1 MKTISKSNMI
11 VLLTILLSVICM
23 GISYPF
29 IHNDA
34 QNENIIYND
43 RLKESEILDK
53 IFQSTMPYYYQL
65 KQKENPELQPYDLF
79 INQEEAQLSTQY
91 AQEITD
97 LISNGTN
104 SLSEDYSDVS
114 YFIQDKETQETLIR
128 GNDAALRTLLDK
140 KTSDQYAWYIIYSFD
155 DKGIL
160 TIQAFHDSSY
170 SKASLSSN
178 YQNALLTF
186 VGSRSRTRL
195 YLESNTNTETYT
207 IQFDDMIEYDLLPV
221 KNATFVF
228 AMDQETLNNLSRS
241 DTFTESYWDKMTY
254 SNSMLRYF
262 MVIFL
267 VASIVLLLLKFPIP
281 EGRLSRVFKRIPLEI
296 HAFIIIMGLA
306 FLSDTGWLI
315 KNTLENTHYFLDG
328 EVTSLVG
335 YLCLYLLE
343 NFLFWFLI
351 FGYGYCLLIS
361 IKDDFQTHCLK
372 EHFLIVRIGR
382 KCKQKLYGFWR
393 EAQDFDLS
401 DEDDKRLAK
410 LIGINSLIVFGMV
423 TLWGFGYFFLIIYT
437 IGLFILAKKY
447 LKKIRRDYNVL
458 LETTKHISQGDFD
471 SDLQVDLGIFHAFKN
486 DMQDIQI
493 GFKEAVDKEVHSQ
506 RMKTELITNVSH
518 DLKTPLTSIITYIDL
533 LKKEDISEKERQKY
547 LDTLDR
553 NSIRLKHLIED
564 LFEVSKANSG
574 NVKLEPVQMDICSLM
589 KQVQVELNDRLSSKN
604 LTIRNTFSDEKI
616 LCYLDPQKTY
626 RIFENLVSNISKYA
640 LENTRVYIEITDY
653 DAYVDVTLRNISAD
667 ELRFNPE
674 DITERF
680 TRGDSSRNTEG
691 SGLGLAIAKSFTEIQ
706 SGTLKVHTDGDLFKV
721 SLRFTKQKEA
731 QKDE

>member
-34 QNENIIYND
+34 QSENIIYND
-43 RLKESEILDK
+43 HLKESEILDK

-65 KQKENPELQPYDLF
+65 KQKENPELQPYELF
-79 INQEEAQLSTQY
+79 INQEDAQLSTQY
-91 AQEITD
+91 AQEITN
-97 LISNGTN
+97 LISGSIN
-104 SLSEDYSDVS
+104 SLSGDYSDVS
-114 YFIQDKETQETLIR
+114 YYILDKETEETLVR
-128 GNDAALRTLLDK
+128 GDDAALRTLLDK
-140 KTSDQYAWYIIYSFD
+140 KTSDQFAWYITYTFD

-160 TIQAFHDSSY
+160 TIQGFHDSSY
-170 SKASLSSN
+170 SKTSLSTN
-178 YQNALLTF
+178 YQNSLLTF
-186 VGSRSRTRL
+186 IGSQRSTRL
-195 YLESNTNTETYT
+195 YLEGNTNGTYT
-207 IQFDDMIEYDLLPV
+207 IEFDGMAEYDLLPV
-221 KNATFVF
+221 KNTTFVF
-228 AMDQETLNNLSRS
+228 AMDQATLNSLSRS
-241 DTFTESYWDKMTY
+241 DTFTDSYWDKMTY

-267 VASIVLLLLKFPIP
+267 IGSAVLLLLKFQIQ
-281 EGRLSRVFKRIPLEI
+281 EGKLFRLFKRIPLEA
-296 HAFIIIMGLA
+296 HAFIACFGLA

-315 KNTLENTHYFLDG
+315 KNTLESTHYFIHG
-328 EVTSLVG
+328 EVDSILG
-335 YLCLYLLE
+335 YLGLYGLE
-343 NFLFWFLI
+343 NFLFWFII
-351 FGYGYCLLIS
+351 FGYAYYLVIS
-361 IKDDFQTHCLK
+361 IKEDFQTHTLK
-372 EHFLIVRIGR
+372 DHFLIVRIWR
-382 KCKQKLYGFWR
+382 LCKQKLYGFWR

-410 LIGINSLIVFGMV
+410 LIGMNAFIIFIMI
-423 TLWGFGYFFLIIYT
+423 TLWGFGYFFLIIYA
-437 IGLFILAKKY
+437 IVLFILAKKY

-533 LKKEDISEKERQKY
+533 LKKEDISEEELQKY

-574 NVKLEPVQMDICSLM
+574 NIKLEPVQMDICSLM
-589 KQVQVELNDRLSSKN
+589 KQVQVELNDKLTSKN

-626 RIFENLVSNISKYA
+626 RIFENLISNISKYA

-667 ELRFNPE
+667 ELRFNPD

-691 SGLGLAIAKSFTEIQ
+691 SGLGLAIAKSFAEIQ

-721 SLRFTKQKEA
+721 SLRFTKQEEA